1 MINTTELYISPNF
14 DKNESSHKPGHTE
27 RCVCCN
33 KPMKVEQVKFMVHM
47 TTDWVAVDT
56 DDMSIVSNSQGFFPI
71 GSECKKNMGKEFIF
85 KNK

>member
-1 MINTTELYISPNF
+1 
-14 DKNESSHKPGHTE
+14 
-27 RCVCCN
+27 
-33 KPMKVEQVKFMVHM
+33 MKVEQVKFMVHM